1 MSKFDKSIDDIFNID
16 PFSDPMNDERTNIKT
31 VLPAVQSTPIDSADL
46 DGDLKNAYDQTR
58 DNLQDLISQG
68 MEAMDDM
75 LQIAKEGQH
84 PRAFEV
90 YGSLLKNVVDANKE
104 LLNIQKQMREM
115 ENAGKK
121 STNNTTIDKAVFV
134 GTPQDLNKLLRGED
148 LGS

>member
-1 MSKFDKSIDDIFNID
+1 MGTLEKSMEDIFELSPLTQSNKA
-16 PFSDPMNDERTNIKT
+16 IKEAKSNLP
-31 VLPAVQSTPIDSADL
+31 VPAVSDADL
-46 DGDLKNAYDQTR
+46 TSDLKDAYEQTK
-58 DNLQDLISQG
+58 DNLQELIDQG
-68 MEAMDDM
+68 KDAMEEI

-104 LLNIQKQMREM
+104 LLNVQKQMREM

-121 STNNTTIDKAVFV
+121 SAPTNIDKAVFV
-134 GTPQDLNKLLRGED
+134 GTPSDLNKLLRGED

>member
-1 MSKFDKSIDDIFNID
+1 MNTLEKSMESIFDLPPLTKSNNPIQETNSK
-16 PFSDPMNDERTNIKT
+16 
-31 VLPAVQSTPIDSADL
+31 LPASLPVSESDL
-46 DGDLKNAYDQTR
+46 NNDLKDAYEQTK
-58 DNLQDLISQG
+58 DNLQDLIDQG
-68 MEAMDDM
+68 KDAMEEI

-104 LLNIQKQMREM
+104 LLNVQKQMREM

-121 STNNTTIDKAVFV
+121 SGPTNIDKAVFV
-134 GTPQDLNKLLRGED
+134 GTPSDLNKLLRGED

>member
-1 MSKFDKSIDDIFNID
+1 MGTLEKS
-16 PFSDPMNDERTNIKT
+16 
-31 VLPAVQSTPIDSADL
+31 
-46 DGDLKNAYDQTR
+46 
-58 DNLQDLISQG
+58 
-68 MEAMDDM
+68 MEEI

-104 LLNIQKQMREM
+104 LLAVQKQMREM